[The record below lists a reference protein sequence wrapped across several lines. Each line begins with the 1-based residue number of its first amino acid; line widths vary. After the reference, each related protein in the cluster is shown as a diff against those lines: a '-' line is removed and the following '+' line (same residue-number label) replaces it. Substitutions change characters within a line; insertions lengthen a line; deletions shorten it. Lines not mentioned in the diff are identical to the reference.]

1 LISYYR
7 YLVRRNGRTL
17 VAITLSVADKVVRM
31 SKSPTVRH
39 QQVAEDILAKAG
51 TLFDELGYGRTSLQD
66 IADAVGI
73 ARPSLYHYFR
83 SKEEILAV
91 LVERTTLSREVIADE
106 VARMEAPPLER
117 LSALLR
123 RIGHAIAAN
132 PIGLRLTLNN
142 AGSLPNDIQQRSIRS
157 RRTVFELLSEIL
169 RDGMDAGIL
178 RPMPPR
184 DSAAI
189 IIAALTGLQYREIG
203 GERIDPDSAADTLE
217 RMLIEGLSQPTDR
230 RATNATDAMSLLRAD
245 LDVLEHHLHRE

>member
-1 LISYYR
+1 MISYYR

-132 PIGLRLTLNN
+132 PIVWSISFLRSV
-142 AGSLPNDIQQRSIRS
+142 GSMRSLKARTWFWLQQLAISN
-157 RRTVFELLSEIL
+157 T
-169 RDGMDAGIL
+169 A
-178 RPMPPR
+178 RP
-184 DSAAI
+184 
-189 IIAALTGLQYREIG
+189 
-203 GERIDPDSAADTLE
+203 
-217 RMLIEGLSQPTDR
+217 
-230 RATNATDAMSLLRAD
+230 
-245 LDVLEHHLHRE
+245 